1 MTPIIQHP
9 SLYPTACL
17 SRAFAA
23 ILIAGGLAGC
33 SKPASST
40 PPTPSHNPATAADF
54 GPPKHFTATLL
65 DKLTARLSWEIG
77 SPHTDGYFV
86 EYQNPGDDSFVI
98 LDITHRDATMFQH
111 PDLAPE
117 TKFNYRIRPYF
128 GKPSEILTVTTGQV
142 PPGTPNREEEGPV
155 EEAAQTSA
163 PEKAGKSIRSLA
175 TIIEAAPSK
184 FTARRSS
191 PTSVI
196 LRWRDNAFDEDGF
209 LVECAVD
216 PNQTFKICALL
227 PPNTASFKKIML
239 PGNTKCCFRVRA
251 FFYGQPTPLAEVT
264 TSPQER
270 AAAAA
275 QASKPGG

>member
-1 MTPIIQHP
+1 MASPVQHSP
-9 SLYPTACL
+9 MFPTANL
-17 SRAFAA
+17 SRVFAA

-33 SKPASST
+33 SKPASPT
-40 PPTPSHNPATAADF
+40 PPTRAQNPATSADF
-54 GPPKHFTATLL
+54 APPKHFTATLL
-65 DKLTARLSWEIG
+65 DTLTVSLRWEIG

-117 TKFNYRIRPYF
+117 TKFIYRVRPYF

-142 PPGTPNREEEGPV
+142 PPGTPNREEEGPM

-163 PEKAGKSIRSLA
+163 PEKTGKSIRSLA
-175 TIIEAAPSK
+175 TITEAAPSK
-184 FTARRSS
+184 FAASLSS

-196 LRWRDNAFDEDGF
+196 LRWKDNASDEDGF

-216 PNQTFKICALL
+216 PNQTFRICALL

-239 PGNTKCCFRVRA
+239 PGDTKCCFRVRA

-264 TSPQER
+264 TPQQER

-275 QASKPGG
+275 QVSKPGG